1 MKTAMTP
8 ADLGNLI
15 SPMKVRFSELE
26 NALNDPAIYAD
37 PAKSGALMR
46 ERSRLEAFFALYHTW
61 EQMLKEMQENRTL
74 LETEA
79 DPALRELAES
89 ELAGLEEKSAEAE
102 KQIMIALIPP
112 DPNDSRNTIVEI
124 KPAAGGDEAALFAA
138 EMFRM
143 YLHYA
148 EKRGWKAEVLD
159 LTETG
164 LGGVKDVTFS
174 LSGADVFSRMKF
186 ESGVHR
192 VQRVPATESGG
203 RIHTSTITVSVLA
216 EADELDA
223 IQIRQEDLEIST
235 FRSSGPGGQNV
246 NRTDSA
252 VRIVHKPSGITVASQ
267 QERSQIR
274 NREIA
279 LRILKS
285 KLLEIRQREEAEK
298 HAESKRQQVG
308 TGERSER
315 IRTYNFPQNRI
326 TDHRFGVSAFDL
338 PSLMEGALDLILDPV
353 FECAGRKRLE
363 QILTRQEYCSCLPV
377 FSVTNRRKS
386 LQSRNRSPF

>member
-1 MKTAMTP
+1 MTP
-8 ADLGNLI
+8 ADLENLTA
-15 SPMKVRFSELE
+15 PMKVRFAELE
-26 NALNDPAIYAD
+26 NALADPAVYSH

-46 ERSRLEAFFALYHTW
+46 ERSRLESFFAIYDNW
-61 EQMLKEMQENRTL
+61 QNVLKQIADNHSL
-74 LETEA
+74 LDTES
-79 DPALRELAES
+79 DPAVRELIESDLAE
-89 ELAGLEEKSAEAE
+89 LEEKSLETE
-102 KQIMIALIPP
+102 KQVMIALIPP
-112 DPNDSRNTIVEI
+112 DPNDTRNTIVEI

-159 LTETG
+159 LSETG

-192 VQRVPATESGG
+192 VQRVPTTESGG
-203 RIHTSTITVSVLA
+203 RIHTSTITVSVLP

-223 IQIRQEDLEIST
+223 IPIRQEDLEIST

-338 PSLMEGALDLILDPV
+338 PSLMEGELDLILEPV
-353 FECAGRKRLE
+353 FECAGRQRLE
-363 QILTRQEYCSCLPV
+363 QILT
-377 FSVTNRRKS
+377 
-386 LQSRNRSPF
+386 

>member
-1 MKTAMTP
+1 MIP
-8 ADLGNLI
+8 ADLNNLI
-15 SPMKVRFSELE
+15 KPMKARLAELE
-26 NALNDPAIYAD
+26 NALGDPAVYSD
-37 PAKSGALMR
+37 PAKSGVLMR
-46 ERSRLEAFFALYHTW
+46 ERSRLDDFFALYHSW
-61 EQMLKEMQENRTL
+61 EQMLNEAQDSRSL
-74 LETEA
+74 LETET
-79 DPALRELAES
+79 DPAFRELAES
-89 ELAGLEEKSAEAE
+89 ELAELTEKSDAAE
-102 KQIMIALIPP
+102 KQILIALIPP

-216 EADELDA
+216 EAEELDA

-252 VRIVHKPSGITVASQ
+252 VRIVHKPSGITAASQ

-326 TDHRFGVSAFDL
+326 TDHRFGISAFDL
-338 PSLMEGALDLILDPV
+338 PSLMEGELDLILNPL
-353 FECAGRKRLE
+353 FECAGKNRLE
-363 QILTRQEYCSCLPV
+363 QILTTLE
-377 FSVTNRRKS
+377 
-386 LQSRNRSPF
+386 

>member
-1 MKTAMTP
+1 MTL
-8 ADLGNLI
+8 AELENLI
-15 SPMKVRFSELE
+15 APMKARFAELE
-26 NALNDPAIYAD
+26 NALGDPAIYSD

-46 ERSRLEAFFALYHTW
+46 ERSRLEDFFALYHAW
-61 EQMLKEMQENRTL
+61 EQMLKEAQESRSL
-74 LETEA
+74 LETEE

-112 DPNDSRNTIVEI
+112 DPNDTRNTIVEI

-159 LTETG
+159 LSETG

-174 LSGADVFSRMKF
+174 LSGGDVFSRMKF

-216 EADELDA
+216 EAEELDA
-223 IQIRQEDLEIST
+223 IQIRPEELEIST

-279 LRILKS
+279 LRILKT

-338 PSLMEGALDLILDPV
+338 PSLMEGELDLILDPV
-353 FECAGRKRLE
+353 FECAGRQRLE
-363 QILTRQEYCSCLPV
+363 QILTIQE
-377 FSVTNRRKS
+377 
-386 LQSRNRSPF
+386 